1 MLFPTVIIVV
11 GHLGSFTTPAWPVER
26 NTNRIGM
33 LVISVEAL
41 NETKMADKSVDF
53 RQFFQAVVAH
63 NKTIGSGSAPHGMA

>member
-1 MLFPTVIIVV
+1 
-11 GHLGSFTTPAWPVER
+11 
-26 NTNRIGM
+26 M